1 MAKKADRIIID
12 TNLWISFLI
21 TRNFKKLDERVKK
34 KRVRIYFSL
43 ESIDEF
49 LTVANRPKFR
59 KYFSKVDVEKLIDL
73 FDVYGEV
80 VEVRSKVDL
89 CRDRKDNFLL
99 ALSRDSQAN
108 YLITGDQDLLELKA
122 FEGTKIIK
130 MADYLRVT
138 E

>member
-1 MAKKADRIIID
+1 MAKKVDRIIID

-49 LTVANRPKFR
+49 LTVAYRPKFR

-122 FEGTKIIK
+122 FERTKIIK